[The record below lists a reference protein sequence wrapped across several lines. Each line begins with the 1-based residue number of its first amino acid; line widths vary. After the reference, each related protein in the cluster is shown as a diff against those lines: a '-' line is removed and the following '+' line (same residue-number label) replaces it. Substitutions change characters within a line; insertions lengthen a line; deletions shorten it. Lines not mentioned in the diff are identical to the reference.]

1 MIEVTPLADGI
12 RFQVR
17 VQPRS
22 SRNEIVGEQQGALK
36 VKLTAPPLE
45 GEANRALIAFLAEVL
60 GVAKKDISLLKGQSS
75 RTKLVE
81 VRGVTA
87 AEFIARVDR

>member
-81 VRGVTA
+81 VCGVTA
-87 AEFIARVDR
+87 AEFIARVDQ

>member
-1 MIEVTPLADGI
+1 MIQVTPHADGI

-36 VKLTAPPLE
+36 VKLTAPPSE
-45 GEANRALIAFLAEVL
+45 GEANRALIAYLAEVL
-60 GVAKKDISLLKGQSS
+60 GVAKKNVSLLKGQSS

-81 VRGVTA
+81 VRGVTPE
-87 AEFIARVDR
+87 EFIARVDR